1 MLSNEHTVI
10 KNLTRTQLSNS
21 DNSQVAKKLDA
32 LDIKE
37 HFFQNELLRM
47 V

>member
-1 MLSNEHTVI
+1 MLSIEHMVI
-10 KNLTRTQLSNS
+10 KNLTRTQMSNS

-37 HFFQNELLRM
+37 HLF
-47 V
+47 